1 MPQKDPVF
9 DDTKPVTWTIVVQSV
24 HVIAYKLWRQI
35 PDSEEWI
42 VLSQGT
48 STDNIADK
56 GNFETVRNS
65 KFAYWLGIGSTEPN
79 SEYLISIVLT
89 QDGNVIENGIFN
101 EKGKVNEDGV
111 ARLVEIVTL
120 K

>member
-9 DDTKPVTWTIVVQSV
+9 DDTKPVSWTIVVQSV
-24 HVIAYKLWRQI
+24 HAIAYKLWLQI
-35 PDSEEWI
+35 PDSEDWI
-42 VLSQGT
+42 VLKEDT
-48 STDNIADK
+48 STNNIADT
-56 GNFETVRNS
+56 GNFTTERYS
-65 KFAYWLGIGSTEPN
+65 KFAYWFGIVSTEPN
-79 SEYLISIVLT
+79 SEYWISVVLT
-89 QDGNVIENGIFN
+89 QDGNVIENGLLQ